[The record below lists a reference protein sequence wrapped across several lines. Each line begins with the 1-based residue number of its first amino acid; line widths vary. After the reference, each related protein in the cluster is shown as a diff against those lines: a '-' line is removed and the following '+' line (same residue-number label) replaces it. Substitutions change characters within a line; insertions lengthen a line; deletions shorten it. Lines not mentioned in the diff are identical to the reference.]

1 MLVQITLSIIE
12 IKNILLMKHLNVV
25 AAVIKNENKYL
36 CMQRNESKYDYISYK
51 YEFPG
56 GKIEIGEDEISALKR
71 EIKEEL
77 DIEIS
82 VGEKLTIVNHTYKDF
97 SISMH
102 CYLCEALNIEL
113 KLKDHIN
120 FQWLE
125 KEKLE
130 YLDWAAADIP
140 VLNHL

>member
-1 MLVQITLSIIE
+1 
-12 IKNILLMKHLNVV
+12 MKHLNVV
-25 AAVIKNENKYL
+25 AAVILNDNKYL
-36 CMQRNESKYDYISYK
+36 CMQRNKSKYEYISYK

-77 DIEIS
+77 EIEIN
-82 VGEKLTIVNHTYKDF
+82 VERKLTTVNHSYEDF

-102 CYLCEALNIEL
+102 CYICEPINIEI
-113 KLKDHIN
+113 KLKEHIN

-130 YLDWAAADIP
+130 SLDWAEADIP
-140 VLNHL
+140 ILKYL

>member
-1 MLVQITLSIIE
+1 
-12 IKNILLMKHLNVV
+12 MKHLNVV
-25 AAVIKNENKYL
+25 AAVIKNENKYW

-56 GKIEIGEDEISALKR
+56 GKIEIDEDEISALKR

-82 VGEKLTIVNHTYKDF
+82 VGEKLTTVNHTYKDF

-102 CYLCEALNIEL
+102 CYLCEPNNIGI
-113 KLKDHIN
+113 KLKEHISL
-120 FQWLE
+120 QWLE
-125 KEKLE
+125 KGKLE
-130 YLDWAAADIP
+130 SLDWAAADIP
-140 VLNHL
+140 ILKLIK

>member
-1 MLVQITLSIIE
+1 MQITLSNIE